1 MNWSWVWESS
11 VLVLAGITLLRIA
24 GRKSIAQSTAATT
37 VIIISI
43 GTMVVQPV
51 AFDPLWKALASASVF
66 IFWLI
71 VVEYLQLKWNW
82 FEGLLSG
89 RSITMIENGQVVP
102 NNMRKLRISG
112 TSWRFRLRQIGV
124 SNIADVKTA
133 TLEPNG
139 QIGYELT
146 ESARPV
152 TVGDL
157 ERIFGLKPDMS
168 LDQSIIPPQ
177 SIPNCNK
184 GIPMYGQFMNSA

>member
-1 MNWSWVWESS
+1 ME
-11 VLVLAGITLLRIA
+11 LVRRLAQRPFHHHD
-24 GRKSIAQSTAATT
+24 RKRTSGAEQHAQAAHKR
-37 VIIISI
+37 
-43 GTMVVQPV
+43 
-51 AFDPLWKALASASVF
+51 D
-66 IFWLI
+66 
-71 VVEYLQLKWNW
+71 QL
-82 FEGLLSG
+82 E
-89 RSITMIENGQVVP
+89 V
-102 NNMRKLRISG
+102 
-112 TSWRFRLRQIGV
+112 RLRQIGV

-157 ERIFGLKPDMS
+157 ERIFGLKPGMS

>member
-112 TSWRFRLRQIGV
+112 TSWR
-124 SNIADVKTA
+124 
-133 TLEPNG
+133 
-139 QIGYELT
+139 
-146 ESARPV
+146 
-152 TVGDL
+152 
-157 ERIFGLKPDMS
+157 
-168 LDQSIIPPQ
+168 
-177 SIPNCNK
+177 
-184 GIPMYGQFMNSA
+184 

>member
-11 VLVLAGITLLRIA
+11 VLVLAGIVLLRIA

-51 AFDPLWKALASASVF
+51 AFDPLWKALASAAVF

-71 VVEYLQLKWNW
+71 VVEYLQLKWDW

-89 RSITMIENGQVVP
+89 RSIIVIENGQVVP
-102 NNMRKLRISG
+102 NNMRKLRI
-112 TSWRFRLRQIGV
+112 TVDQLEVRLRQIGV

-139 QIGYELT
+139 QIGYELM
-146 ESARPV
+146 EYARPV

-157 ERIFGLKPDMS
+157 ERMLGLKPGMS
-168 LDQSIIPPQ
+168 LDQSILFQEVRQNHHPTPVNPKLQ
-177 SIPNCNK
+177 
-184 GIPMYGQFMNSA
+184 